1 MGDISLSFIFRPVGL
16 RPPPYDFSCSPP
28 LIQSLY
34 HIPLFRTAI
43 LCQKPTPSNWG
54 STENYWKGTGRGIPD
69 EPKPTID
76 IQPPPYEL
84 VVENVTSTENTMS
97 TDMEKMSLNS
107 ITPDSESSYGSDD
120 PEERSVLANADEN
133 GFWAAKSAANLKGE
147 FKVLIGVY
155 TSVANPFSVVYEL
168 QRLFAFLSYTNR
180 RYVSV
185 NSVVRAIQNSGNL
198 DGTELTNAR
207 PEGNQ

>member
-1 MGDISLSFIFRPVGL
+1 MERSTSYLSQADDEFVSEVLLTVLAKKMYLKKFHRPVGL

-69 EPKPTID
+69 VPKPTIDTID

-84 VVENVTSTENTMS
+84 VVENSMS
-97 TDMEKMSLNS
+97 AEKKMGTDMEKLSLNS

-120 PEERSVLANADEN
+120 TEERSVLENADQN
-133 GFWAAKSAANLKGE
+133 GFLAAKSAANLKGE
-147 FKVLIGVY
+147 CEVLLG
-155 TSVANPFSVVYEL
+155 FSYL
-168 QRLFAFLSYTNR
+168 GGLFVF
-180 RYVSV
+180 
-185 NSVVRAIQNSGNL
+185 SGIRIAKTFRFPL
-198 DGTELTNAR
+198 LY
-207 PEGNQ
+207 Q